1 MWYKQRLMAQVN
13 GKELFGQLVKELSS
27 DDRTGTEY
35 GEALRK
41 PDSDRSLLLTAHIVV
56 ERLIESMLETRLPHR
71 EFWIP
76 TADFDSKVRL
86 ARALGL
92 IREQEHHACSVL
104 NKARNALAHKL
115 EPLPEKWRVELKRV
129 ASVIKPAPD
138 DDPDSYY
145 VILRRVVAVVLG
157 CRNKRVFEYRRTR
170 LRHDHGQ
177 RWLEIMKHKIDE
189 EMMSDE
195 KFDEELINI
204 QVDLQLVREVNER
217 KSKEQK

>member
-1 MWYKQRLMAQVN
+1 MWYKQGLMAQVN

-56 ERLIESMLETRLPHR
+56 ERLIESMLETRLPHS

-104 NKARNALAHKL
+104 NKARNGLAHKL

-129 ASVIKPAPD
+129 ASVIKAAPD
-138 DDPDSYY
+138 DDPDSFY
-145 VILRRVVAVVLG
+145 VILRSVIAVVLG
-157 CRNKRVFEYRRTR
+157 CRNKRVFEYRRAR
-170 LRHDHGQ
+170 LRHEHGQ
-177 RWLEIMKHKIDE
+177 RWLEIMKDKIDE

-195 KFDEELINI
+195 KFDKELINI
-204 QVDLQLVREVNER
+204 QVDLQVAREVNER
-217 KSKEQK
+217 KSKVQK

>member
-56 ERLIESMLETRLPHR
+56 ERLIESMLEHGYLIVSFGYPRQ
-71 EFWIP
+71 I
-76 TADFDSKVRL
+76 SIQVRL

-138 DDPDSYY
+138 DDPDSFY
-145 VILRRVVAVVLG
+145 VILRRVVGVVLG

-217 KSKEQK
+217 KSKVQK